1 MGSKSTAEVQP
12 ATARPPRELLIAA
25 FGCVVIGAGLL
36 LPSTFRASIVGY
48 VLSSFATIGLLA
60 AFQRVDVSRRNRAG
74 YVAQPWLRRLSPLL
88 AIAGIAVAAVH
99 VWRIATEIAG

>member
-1 MGSKSTAEVQP
+1 MVSDTTVETRP

-25 FGCVVIGAGLL
+25 FGCVAIGAALL
-36 LPSTFRASIVGY
+36 VPSTFEASIVGY

-74 YVAQPWLRRLSPLL
+74 YVAQPWLRRLSPVL
-88 AIAGIAVAAVH
+88 AVAGIAVAAIH